1 MIPGM
6 GAAQDPVTG
15 EVLPVDT
22 THTQLTPSTSSDT
35 SKNVEDEEA
44 KRRREAAEAS
54 SQLAQQARAVESL
67 GVAPDVAAAAPPP
80 AVSADPAAMPTG
92 EGATG
97 GIPTMATLPAQID
110 ANASAQA
117 AVQKQIADEK
127 AALDA
132 RLATETKVR
141 IETWNAEMEA
151 AKRARADAKRP
162 PEEKGF
168 ISDFFQAIAQ
178 GMGAYGATRGGGE
191 NHAAKILENQ
201 SKMEWEQHRARL
213 DDAVK
218 NLETL
223 GKSREQIDGYADK
236 ERAKF
241 VAAQQSRI
249 DQMKAAADNMLK
261 RFPDAQNKA
270 FAAIAADQAKLD
282 AEKQTIYKDIGVS
295 VVKKG
300 TSQEGDKLS
309 SISGRDQNKKEV
321 VTEADG
327 KKADFGARVVE
338 AVDTIKK
345 SPQLS
350 NDEFKKMNQNVQELR
365 SQAEQAGRGLFGPA
379 KIQAMQAF
387 GIGAAQSFT
396 DGIPEEKKPSA
407 LAWLTASG
415 LIIRNE
421 SGAAIGSFE
430 NVDTAQKYIPQ
441 AGDGPKAYQYKLGLL
456 DSNGKRLLMSSGAS
470 AQKRIGFADGAPIP
484 QSTNFLEP
492 PPASPSPAKPPA
504 KPASPQRMDDF
515 MKGLP
520 AEERAAATRAFKVK
534 PSDPGYS
541 RAQNWLRSNGLDKGM
556 R

>member
-218 NLETL
+218 NLEIL

-270 FAAIAADQAKLD
+270 FSAIAADQAKLD

-309 SISGRDQNKKEV
+309 STTGRGMTGPKPPPQFDK
-321 VTEADG
+321 TIAMH
-327 KKADFGARVVE
+327 ARVMDRAMTEFE
-338 AVDTIKK
+338 ARPELSPDALEIAQKNETLLNGAIEEAKTVGSAMKVNFLRDWKMVPKSATEGLSENDKIKLLNMEAINK
-345 SPQLS
+345 SW
-350 NDEFKKMNQNVQELR
+350 LR
-365 SQAEQAGRGLFGPA
+365 VV
-379 KIQAMQAF
+379 
-387 GIGAAQSFT
+387 
-396 DGIPEEKKPSA
+396 
-407 LAWLTASG
+407 
-415 LIIRNE
+415 
-421 SGAAIGSFE
+421 SGAAIGKE
-430 NVDTAQKYIPQ
+430 EKEQNAQELTLRPGDKGEVLAWKLKEIKARTADMMTLS
-441 AGDGPKAYQYKLGLL
+441 GDA
-456 DSNGKRLLMSSGAS
+456 GAS
-470 AQKRIGFADGAPIP
+470 AERANP
-484 QSTNFLEP
+484 QGNPLEP
-492 PPASPSPAKPPA
+492 PPASPSPAKPSP
-504 KPASPQRMDDF
+504 KPAAPLRMDRLSKETQADLQAASKV
-515 MKGLP
+515 MTDPKASP
-520 AEERAAATRAFKVK
+520 KAKAAAQKFTTDVAEGRIK
-534 PSDPGYS
+534 
-541 RAQNWLRSNGLDKGM
+541 
-556 R
+556 